1 MGIMGREF
9 GMNGLKLTAL
19 KEDGKRTYFTV
30 GDVCVGRD
38 FLLIAGPCSVESEA
52 QIMEA
57 AKWVKASGANVLRGG
72 TFKPRMSPYSF
83 QGLGREGILLL
94 KQAGKEFNLP
104 VVTEVTDTRDVEFVA
119 KYADILQIGARNMQ
133 NFSLLEEVGKTN
145 RPVLL
150 KRGMTATLEEFL
162 NSAEYILSAGN
173 PHVILCERGIRTFEP
188 YTRNTLDLSAV
199 PALKTLTHL
208 PIIVDPSHATGRR
221 ELVVPMSLS
230 AVAAGCDGL
239 EIEMH
244 PTPETALSDAEQQL
258 TEEELLNLVK
268 KVKKSVEFHKTL

>member
-1 MGIMGREF
+1 MD
-9 GMNGLKLTAL
+9 GLKYAVR
-19 KEDGKRTYFTV
+19 KEGQETTCFTV
-30 GDVCVGRD
+30 GNLCVGRD
-38 FLLIAGPCSVESEA
+38 FLLIAGPCSVESET

-57 AKWVKASGANVLRGG
+57 AKWVKACGANVLRGG

-83 QGLGREGILLL
+83 RGLGREGLLML
-94 KQAGKEFNLP
+94 EKAGKEYDLP
-104 VVTEVTDTRDVEFVA
+104 IITEVTDTRDVEFVA
-119 KYADILQIGARNMQ
+119 KHADFIQIGARNMQ

-145 RPVLL
+145 KPILL

-162 NSAEYILSAGN
+162 NSAEYILSSN
-173 PHVILCERGIRTFEP
+173 NSQVILCERGIRTFEP

-221 ELVVPMSLS
+221 ELVLPMSLA

-244 PTPETALSDAEQQL
+244 PTPEKALSDAEQQL
-258 TEEELLNLVK
+258 TGEGMLQLAE
-268 KVKKSVEFHKTL
+268 KVKKAVEFRENL

>member
-1 MGIMGREF
+1 MD
-9 GMNGLKLTAL
+9 GLKLTAL
-19 KEDGKRTYFTV
+19 KERQQRTSFMV

-38 FLLIAGPCSVESEA
+38 FLLIAGPCAVESEE
-52 QIMEA
+52 QIFEA
-57 AKWVKASGANVLRGG
+57 AKLAKAAGANVLRGG

-83 QGLGREGILLL
+83 QGLGREGLELL
-94 KQAGKEFNLP
+94 KNAGDTCHLP

-119 KYADILQIGARNMQ
+119 EYADIVQIGARNMQ
-133 NFSLLEEVGKTN
+133 NFSLLEEVGKVDK
-145 RPVLL
+145 PVLL

-173 PHVILCERGIRTFEP
+173 SRVILCERGIRTFEP

-199 PALKTLTHL
+199 PALKELTHL
-208 PIIVDPSHATGRR
+208 PVIVDPSHATGRR
-221 ELVVPMSLS
+221 KLVPAMSLA

-244 PTPETALSDAEQQL
+244 PTPEKALSDSEQQL
-258 TEEELLNLVK
+258 NGAELAELSEKIK
-268 KVKKSVEFHKTL
+268 KAVEFRKNL

>member
-1 MGIMGREF
+1 MD
-9 GMNGLKLTAL
+9 GLKLTAR
-19 KEDGKRTYFTV
+19 KEGQENTCFMV
-30 GDVCVGRD
+30 GDLCVGRD
-38 FLLIAGPCSVESEA
+38 FLLIAGPCSVESET
-52 QIMEA
+52 QIMES

-83 QGLGREGILLL
+83 QGLGREGLLL
-94 KQAGKEFNLP
+94 LEKAGKEVGLP
-104 VVTEVTDTRDVEFVA
+104 VITEVTDTRDVEFVA
-119 KYADILQIGARNMQ
+119 KHADFIQIGARNMQ

-162 NSAEYILSAGN
+162 NSAEYILSSDN
-173 PHVILCERGIRTFEP
+173 SQVILCERGIRTFEP

-199 PALKTLTHL
+199 PALKELTHL

-221 ELVVPMSLS
+221 GLVPPMSLA

-244 PTPETALSDAEQQL
+244 PTPEKALSDAEQQL
-258 TEEELLNLVK
+258 TGEELAELAE
-268 KVKKSVEFHKTL
+268 KVRKAVEFRKNL